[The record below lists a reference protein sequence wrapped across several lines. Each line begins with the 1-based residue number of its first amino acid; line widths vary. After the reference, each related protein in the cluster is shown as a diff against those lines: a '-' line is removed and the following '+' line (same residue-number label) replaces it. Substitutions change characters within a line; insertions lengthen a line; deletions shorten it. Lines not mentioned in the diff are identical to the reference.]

1 MRLPLF
7 GPVLFLVALAV
18 VQSHP
23 NVRRSQQGLG
33 LTSGTT
39 NGSASFGSTA
49 SSSQTNPDSSAV
61 PVASAPT
68 GNLGANGHGL
78 SPVYANAA
86 TTGNLGAD
94 GHGLAPNYQ
103 STVGAAPAET
113 QVSTTP
119 AGTPAA
125 ASLNEAVPSGGSNG
139 AGAPG
144 GSDPS
149 AVQANN
155 PSSLGSTGT
164 PAATQEMTPALP
176 AETTPYGTTGGTGT
190 PAATQETTPALP
202 AETTPYGTTG
212 GTGAPAATQQTTPAL
227 PAETS
232 PSGTTGAPETN
243 PGDADV
249 DAAIVET
256 RPGITI
262 VGSLD
267 PSDPTAAGNVMMAPT
282 LSPTRDIDAAEVDTL
297 DPTSAPTVDPDDFS
311 YSNSNSNPTPNT
323 SSSSN
328 PWDKSPEKVK
338 PAPYDPPAGSDPF
351 DEAKDEEVE
360 DEWEEKTVV
369 EIAEEDF
376 DEAIHDKYVPI
387 VAGIMGGIGLLL
399 MIVVAQQMVE
409 NPDGL
414 FAKICRCSVACFR
427 CLCWPCRMLFC
438 CGGSRAKARRTHDR
452 VMNDGDNYGYTHD
465 LELT

>member
-164 PAATQEMTPALP
+164 PAATQEM
-176 AETTPYGTTGGTGT
+176 
-190 PAATQETTPALP
+190 TPALP